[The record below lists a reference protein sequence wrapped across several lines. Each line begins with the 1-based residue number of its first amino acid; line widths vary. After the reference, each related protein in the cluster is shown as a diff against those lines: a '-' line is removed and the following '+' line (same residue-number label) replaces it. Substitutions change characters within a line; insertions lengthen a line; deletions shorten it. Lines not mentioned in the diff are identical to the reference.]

1 MKISIK
7 LGLWFFICIFII
19 EASSMFFLHR
29 NVVHSL
35 VNEELDSLKSRGNSH
50 SDVLD
55 ISYDESTLHHIQIME
70 TGTDTEVVITD
81 EVGKIMISSK
91 PIDDGMGKILTR
103 NSVDLDAPNE
113 GLILQADWQNEQY
126 ISTVSSFKGPKGDIG
141 YVYMFKSTDQI
152 QRFISRLNEHFILAS
167 VLILFFMLITI
178 FFLSK
183 ALTKPLISMKEATRK
198 ISKGDFSVSLPK
210 TTNDEIGELSTSIQ
224 KLANDLNYLKKERTE
239 FLASISHELRTPL
252 TYIKGYTDIA
262 RRENLSEKDRL
273 SYLNIIYEEANHVG
287 DLLKELFDLAKMDQ
301 NTFTISKEKVKIGSF
316 MYSIFQKMKP
326 AFDSKGVRLEFVC
339 KINAVVDIDPI
350 RFEQVLLNLL
360 DNALKYSDTHT
371 LTTIEITNEGN
382 LVKIFVKDQGIG
394 IPAEDLPYIFDRLYR
409 VDKSRSRLTGG
420 YGIGLS
426 IVKEIVDAHGGNIT
440 VESQLNKG
448 TCFKITLKGLYDDNS
463 FVNR

>member
-35 VNEELDSLKSRGNSH
+35 VNEELESLKSRGNSH
-50 SDVLD
+50 SDVLE
-55 ISYDESTLHHIQIME
+55 ISYDETTLHHIQVME
-70 TGTDTEVVITD
+70 TETETEVVITD
-81 EVGKIMISSK
+81 DIGKIKISSK
-91 PIDDGMGKILTR
+91 QIDDGMDKILTR
-103 NSVDLDAPNE
+103 KIIDLEALNE
-113 GLILQADWQNEQY
+113 GLILQSDWQNTQY
-126 ISTVSSFKGPKGDIG
+126 ISTVSSFQTPNGDIG

-152 QRFISRLNEHFILAS
+152 QHFISRLNEHFILAS
-167 VLILFFMLITI
+167 LLILFFLLITI
-178 FFLSK
+178 FFLSR

-198 ISKGDFSVSLPK
+198 ISNGDFSVSLPK
-210 TTNDEIGELSTSIQ
+210 ASKDEIGELSTSIQ
-224 KLANDLNYLKKERTE
+224 TLANDLNYLKKERTE

-262 RRENLSEKDRL
+262 RRENISDKERL
-273 SYLNIIYEEANHVG
+273 NYLNIIYEESNHVG

-301 NTFTISKEKVKIGSF
+301 NTFSITKEKIYICSF
-316 MYSIFQKMKP
+316 MNSIFQKMKP
-326 AFDSKGVRLEFVC
+326 AFDSKGVRLELVC
-339 KINAVVDIDPI
+339 EINSVVDIDPI

-371 LTTIEITNEGN
+371 LTTIEITNEKN
-382 LVKIFVKDQGIG
+382 FVNIFVKDQGIG
-394 IPAEDLPYIFDRLYR
+394 IPDEDLPYIFDRLYR

-420 YGIGLS
+420 YGLGLS
-426 IVKEIVDAHGGNIT
+426 IVKEIVGAHGGNIT

-448 TCFKITLKGLYDDNS
+448 TCFKITLKGLYNDNS